1 MGFFFDK
8 IIIFAYTLCSSAT
21 SKKDEIKTLG
31 DVRSELQKKPTSAH
45 LKRKFLGQLYEQD
58 TSEADLKTE
67 HPLNS

>member
-1 MGFFFDK
+1 MLF
-8 IIIFAYTLCSSAT
+8 CNQQ
-21 SKKDEIKTLG
+21 KDEIKTLG

-67 HPLNS
+67 QPLNS